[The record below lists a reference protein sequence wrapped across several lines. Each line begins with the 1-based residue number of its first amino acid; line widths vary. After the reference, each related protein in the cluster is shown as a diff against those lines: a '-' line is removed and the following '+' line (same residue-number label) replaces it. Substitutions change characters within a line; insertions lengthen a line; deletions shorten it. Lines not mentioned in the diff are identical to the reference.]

1 MFGTP
6 DEVIRKLQIY
16 EEQGVDQFCLG
27 LSFNLPIELQLK
39 TLRLFIDEVM
49 PHFTD
54 RERER
59 QLETS
64 LAAQG

>member
-1 MFGTP
+1 
-6 DEVIRKLQIY
+6 
-16 EEQGVDQFCLG
+16 
-27 LSFNLPIELQLK
+27 LSFNLPFELQLK